1 LSETLNG
8 YQGGGEA
15 MKLYHFPSPNP
26 QKVHLATL
34 ELGLECELV
43 PVDLTK
49 GEQRKPEFLALNP
62 CGRVPVL
69 TDGDITVSDSHAI
82 LAYLGDKT
90 GKLWPTSTAGRAG
103 AFQWLFFLSAH
114 VSPPVSD
121 LAFNRIA
128 AKLLG
133 LTPDEGAIARGEQA
147 MPAVIGILEG
157 HLAKNKWMLG
167 DDFSLVDCAYGP
179 VLNALEKARFS
190 YADFPRVQTYI
201 DAFRSRPSW
210 QATPRLPV
218 L

>member
-1 LSETLNG
+1 
-8 YQGGGEA
+8 

-26 QKVHLATL
+26 QKVTFALK
-34 ELGLECELV
+34 ELGLDCEIV
-43 PVDLTK
+43 PVDLAK
-49 GEQRKPEFLALNP
+49 GEQRQPAFLALNP
-62 CGRVPVL
+62 FGRVPVL
-69 TDGDITVSDSHAI
+69 VDGDLTLRESHAI